1 VRASESMFVLG
12 RTMSWELIAAGL
24 GALTVVTIAAILLAA
39 GGGGLWLVAFL
50 PIAATAGGAV
60 VLAGRD

>member
-1 VRASESMFVLG
+1 MG
-12 RTMSWELIAAGL
+12 RTMSWELIAVGL
-24 GALTVVTIAAILLAA
+24 GALTIVAIAAILLTAN
-39 GGGGLWLVAFL
+39 GGGLWLVAFL